1 MFGLRRDRICQP
13 VEDTDA
19 PLWSGGKFRDPKGEI
34 GLRGDVRGVPRT
46 GLNDRGLPPREYL
59 LSDIPGIVGFPAP
72 GRAMPFLDQIGE
84 ELQPLDQLRLI
95 EGKLFAQS

>member
-34 GLRGDVRGVPRT
+34 ALRGDVRGVPRT
-46 GLNDRGLPPREYL
+46 GLNDRGLPTREHL
-59 LSDIPGIVGFPAP
+59 LSDIASIVGFR
-72 GRAMPFLDQIGE
+72 GRRRDMPF
-84 ELQPLDQLRLI
+84 
-95 EGKLFAQS
+95 